1 MKVRM
6 GFVSNSSS
14 SSFIIGTDAD
24 YTSPKEIIMELI
36 KSNPDGVA
44 DAIITGM
51 TTCPVDNGSFKLL
64 DKEED
69 INKQKKRNEELKD
82 CKHLWAIYS
91 PFDCCELTEAILQ
104 CCNKDNMV
112 VAYNS

>member
-14 SSFIIGTDAD
+14 SSFIIGTDTD
-24 YTSPKEIIMELI
+24 YASPKEIIMELI
-36 KSNPDGVA
+36 KSNPEGIA

-51 TTCPVDNGSFKLL
+51 TTCPVDNGSFELL
-64 DKEED
+64 DDED
-69 INKQKKRNEELKD
+69 AIKDQKKMNKELKD

-91 PFDCCELTEAILQ
+91 PFDCCDLTEAILQ
-104 CCNKDNMV
+104 CNNNDSMV
-112 VAYNS
+112 VAYND